1 LQSCDY
7 EQRRCPTR
15 RAGYAISTMVAMMLH
30 DSSIATHL
38 RGFER
43 ATGRLWREAVIVTG
57 QQKEAF
63 ARCHA

>member
-1 LQSCDY
+1 
-7 EQRRCPTR
+7 
-15 RAGYAISTMVAMMLH
+15 MVAMMLH